1 MGSSP
6 VCFSGPCPCV
16 QPRPVW
22 WQLSRHPPTATRSH
36 IQSTTVRTSRC
47 AWVGTGVG
55 RPVTWRPL
63 RWTGFPVPRD
73 VREEADTGR
82 RGGRRIARTTERI
95 LLLLEYK
102 KRKIFWTLDS
112 TSCANSQVTRQ
123 KRPDSPRDESR
134 DEERGARNR
143 KKIP

>member
-1 MGSSP
+1 MSMCTAAAGLVAAEPAPANCHPVPHPIDDRADEP
-6 VCFSGPCPCV
+6 VCM
-16 QPRPVW
+16 
-22 WQLSRHPPTATRSH
+22 
-36 IQSTTVRTSRC
+36 
-47 AWVGTGVG
+47 VGTGVG

-102 KRKIFWTLDS
+102 KKKDFLDS
-112 TSCANSQVTRQ
+112 RL
-123 KRPDSPRDESR
+123 D
-134 DEERGARNR
+134 
-143 KKIP
+143 